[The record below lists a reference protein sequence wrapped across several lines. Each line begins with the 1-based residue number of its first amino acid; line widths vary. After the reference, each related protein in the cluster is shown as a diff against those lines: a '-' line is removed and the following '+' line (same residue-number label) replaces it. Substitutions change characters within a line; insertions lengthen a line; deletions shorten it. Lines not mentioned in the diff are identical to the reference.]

1 MGRLKNKSE
10 LPPQEVLRQ
19 ILDSQ
24 TNDDR
29 YNHLSPLYPIWL
41 KNKSRLKIAYG
52 TFVDKIRR
60 MDDSELHR
68 RANKSSEGIERFM

>member
-1 MGRLKNKSE
+1 MGSVKKKSE
-10 LPPQEVLRQ
+10 FPPQEVLRQ

-29 YNHLSPLYPIWL
+29 YNKLSTLYPIWKKSGL
-41 KNKSRLKIAYG
+41 KMAYG
-52 TFVDKIRR
+52 TFVDKIRG
-60 MDDSELHR
+60 MDESELHR